1 MVIEFLPAIEP
12 GLGGREFFNELQLRM
27 ETAGNKLIDEA
38 VARDPSRA
46 YCRGESKTALESESG
61 VKSVNRRRPPRP

>member
-1 MVIEFLPAIEP
+1 VVIEFLPAIEP

-38 VARDPSRA
+38 VARDPSLAPIVEANRKLP
-46 YCRGESKTALESESG
+46 SKAKAAS
-61 VKSVNRRRPPRP
+61 KA